1 MENQLVKITHIK
13 KNNHL
18 SIYGKAFD
26 YYFKII
32 FKIYEKD
39 NKPDIKNIE
48 SQILICDENNKYYFC
63 DCSFSDI
70 SFIYDVDEPI
80 QVDKFNC
87 DDYNIPK
94 YMYCIMIGMVS
105 TNI

>member
-1 MENQLVKITHIK
+1 MRLERAPIAGPTSRIV
-13 KNNHL
+13 
-18 SIYGKAFD
+18 
-26 YYFKII
+26 I
-32 FKIYEKD
+32 F
-39 NKPDIKNIE
+39 
-48 SQILICDENNKYYFC
+48 FC